1 MKPIYVAVV
10 AAAGSLFSVPA
21 FAQDVGGLRVE
32 GRVGWDNVEVGLKP
46 TAGVPGGPFSED
58 ASTIS
63 YGAEVGY
70 DLTFGGAVLGA
81 YGGVDFAQAEA
92 CGAVLGDDRACLE
105 AERNI
110 TVGARAGFAV
120 TPQALLYAKGGYSNG
135 RVSARYENFREIF
148 GEFEDSGSRSGYH
161 LGAGGELD
169 LGRFYVKAEYV
180 HTRYSE
186 FELGALGASATGSV
200 NRNQV
205 LAGVGLRF

>member
-1 MKPIYVAVV
+1 MMRPIYFAAV
-10 AAAGSLFSVPA
+10 AALGVMSTPA
-21 FAQDVGGLRVE
+21 LAQEFGGLRAE
-32 GRVGWDNVEVGLKP
+32 ARLGWDNAGLELEP
-46 TAGVPGGPFSED
+46 TAGIPAGDFSDD

-70 DLTFGGAVLGA
+70 DLTFNRLVLGA
-81 YGGVDFAQAEA
+81 YAGVDFAQAEG
-92 CGAVLGDDRACLE
+92 CSTVLGNDRACFE

-110 TVGARAGFAV
+110 TVGGRAGFAV

-135 RVSARYENFREIF
+135 RVSARYDNFGDLF
-148 GEFEDSGSRSGYH
+148 GEVSDSGSRSGYH
-161 LGAGGELD
+161 LGAGAELD
-169 LGRFYVKAEYV
+169 VGPLYVKAEYV
-180 HTRYSE
+180 HTRYSD